1 MAARSLFRHFG
12 QPLWRDDLEPSVIR
26 CLTVRF
32 AGPLSAAVL
41 VAASAGQGALAQ
53 PKGPIPMA
61 SHHATY
67 KLSLLKSKGS
77 NAPASAAGI
86 IDYVF
91 SGSAC
96 DGYTTTFRQMT
107 ELQPAEGDAR
117 LNDLRSTTFEDA
129 AGTQYTFKTVSKNDS
144 DTVNDIDGRAKKLAD
159 GRTTVE
165 IKPATEMSALGADV
179 LFPTEHLRKVIAT
192 AEDGGRLLEASVYD
206 GSDTGKKVYH
216 TLSVIGPAIDTP
228 SSDPAGHDQALAGMR
243 RWPVS
248 ISYFDAGKEEQPDY
262 VLSFDLYENGIS
274 RALKLD
280 YGDFVLSG
288 ELTSLSVNAP
298 TPCK

>member
-1 MAARSLFRHFG
+1 M
-12 QPLWRDDLEPSVIR
+12 IR
-26 CLTVRF
+26 CLTLRI
-32 AGPLSAAVL
+32 AGPLAAATFVTVL
-41 VAASAGQGALAQ
+41 AGAPARAQ

-77 NAPASAAGI
+77 NAPASAAGL

-117 LNDLRSTTFEDA
+117 LNDLRSTTFEDG
-129 AGTQYTFKTVSKNDS
+129 AGTQYTFKTVSKNDEE
-144 DTVNDIDGRAKKLAD
+144 TVNDVDGRAKKQAD
-159 GRTTVE
+159 GKTTVE
-165 IKPATEMSALGADV
+165 IKPATEKAALGADV
-179 LFPTEHLRKVIAT
+179 LFPTEHLRKIIGV
-192 AEDGGRLLEASVYD
+192 AEQGGRLLEASVYD
-206 GSDTGKKVYH
+206 GSDTGKKVFH
-216 TLSVIGPAIDTP
+216 TLTVIGEPIVTP
-228 SSDPAGHDQALAGMR
+228 SPDAAGRDETLKGMQ

-248 ISYFDAGKEEQPDY
+248 ISYFEPGKDEAPDY

-280 YGDFVLSG
+280 YGDFVLAG
-288 ELTSLSVNAP
+288 ELTDLSINAQAA
-298 TPCK
+298 CK